1 MIIYR
6 DIKVRYRKD
15 KYRVY
20 YTGLHWVDSIVCAKK
35 YSTREGKKVLLAMKF
50 HGIKTGTL

>member
-6 DIKVRYRKD
+6 DITVRYMKD

-35 YSTREGKKVLLAMKF
+35 YNTREGKKVLAVMKF
-50 HGIKTGTL
+50 RGIKVSTL